1 MTARWCSTVD
11 SSTSDEP
18 ESGSLGSPIKC
29 SQCNRA
35 YLPTRERLRQILD
48 GALQSL
54 NEAKLSDALKGTVS
68 DETIVELA
76 AMAHALLYAL
86 SALERCEPCIRLE
99 VARAS
104 ELIVG
109 RLRK

>member
-1 MTARWCSTVD
+1 MTARWHESSAQGFGSACTCSVCGK
-11 SSTSDEP
+11 S
-18 ESGSLGSPIKC
+18 
-29 SQCNRA
+29 A
-35 YLPTRERLRQILD
+35 LPTRERLRQILD
-48 GALQSL
+48 GALHSL
-54 NEAKLSDALKGTVS
+54 NEAKLSDLLKGTVA
-68 DETIVELA
+68 DDTVTELA

-86 SALERCEPCIRLE
+86 SALDRCEPCIRVE